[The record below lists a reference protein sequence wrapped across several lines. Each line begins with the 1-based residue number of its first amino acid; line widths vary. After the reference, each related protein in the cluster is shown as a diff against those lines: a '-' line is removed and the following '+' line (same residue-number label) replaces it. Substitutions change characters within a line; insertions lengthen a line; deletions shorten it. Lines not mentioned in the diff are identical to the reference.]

1 MPEDQK
7 TLDELE
13 ITLVGQQ
20 EDDASVSLPAVL
32 EVTDEPED
40 RYSRLRLIPWW
51 DQDRLRAARVMVVG
65 AGALGNEILKNLALL
80 GVGHI
85 FVVDLDTVEQSNLS
99 RSILYRASDEGAP
112 KAEVAAARVREI
124 NPDVRV
130 RALQGDISTD
140 VGLGVFRAMD
150 VVIGGLDNR
159 EARLAINQACWKVNR
174 PWIDGAIEVLHGVA
188 RVFVPPNGPCYECTL
203 NSVDYRLLNMRKSC
217 ALLNREQM
225 LSGKVPTTP
234 TTSSVIAGI
243 QTQEAVKLLHAHR
256 NFPLLA
262 GRGFF
267 FNGLTHDSYVVT
279 YARREDCPGHE
290 TFGEIR
296 EMDAGARTTTL
307 GTALAWARD
316 AVGSEAVLELGREI
330 ATAAVCRPCG
340 TRQSLLRPLA
350 RLTEA
355 DARCPSC
362 GEIRVLEMTHTIYGT
377 EDYLDLTLA
386 DVGVPILDIVTGRS
400 GWDMVHFELSADRE
414 EALGDLA

>member
-1 MPEDQK
+1 MPDYQE
-7 TLDELE
+7 TLNELE
-13 ITLVGQQ
+13 ITLAGRQ
-20 EDDASVSLPAVL
+20 EEALVSIPTVL

-51 DQDRLRAARVMVVG
+51 DQDRLRSARVMVVG

-80 GVGHI
+80 GVGGV

-99 RSILYRASDEGAP
+99 RSILYREADEGAP

-130 RALQGDISTD
+130 RALRGDISTD
-140 VGLGVFRAMD
+140 VGLGVFRAVD

-188 RVFVPPNGPCYECTL
+188 RVFVPPDGPCYECTL
-203 NSVDYRLLNMRKSC
+203 SSVDYRLLNMRKSC
-217 ALLNREQM
+217 SLLNREQM

-243 QTQEAVKLLHAHR
+243 QTQEAVKLLHGHR
-256 NFPLLA
+256 GLPTLS
-262 GRGFF
+262 GKGFF

-279 YARREDCPGHE
+279 YTRREDCPSHD
-290 TFGEIR
+290 TFEDIR
-296 EMDAGARTTTL
+296 EVHAGVANTTVACAL
-307 GTALAWARD
+307 GWARD
-316 AVGSEAVLELGREI
+316 ALGPDAVLELGREVV
-330 ATAAVCRPCG
+330 TAVVCRACAK
-340 TRQSLLRPLA
+340 RQSILRPLA

-362 GEIRVLEMTHTIYGT
+362 GEMRALEMTHTIYGS
-377 EDYLDLTLA
+377 EDFLDLTLA
-386 DVGVPILDIVTGRS
+386 EVGVPAFDIVTGRS

-414 EALGDLA
+414 EALGDIA